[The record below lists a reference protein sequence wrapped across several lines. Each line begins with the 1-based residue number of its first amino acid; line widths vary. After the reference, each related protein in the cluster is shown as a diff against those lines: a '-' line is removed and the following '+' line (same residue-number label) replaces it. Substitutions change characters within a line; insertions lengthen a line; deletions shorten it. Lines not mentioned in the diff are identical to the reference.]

1 MANESGPPVAVGSDD
16 WLGAGAA
23 APGTWPDQEPPY
35 ETTSQRGGCSG
46 CRFAGPRH
54 GYDSYP
60 CRRRAP
66 IAAHDPNQHCGVYQE
81 AFVPRWPLMNGRDWC
96 GEFESA

>member
-1 MANESGPPVAVGSDD
+1 MSNDQ
-16 WLGAGAA
+16 LGAA
-23 APGTWPDQEPPY
+23 AEAGGKWPEQGPAEKPSDP
-35 ETTSQRGGCSG
+35 RAGCAE

-66 IAAHDPNQHCGVYQE
+66 VAAHDPNKHCGVYE
-81 AFVPRWPLMNGRDWC
+81 DAFVPRWPLMSGRDWC
-96 GEFESA
+96 GEFERA